1 TRDSP
6 THLERSSPGHRAMV
20 VDVVRMLSALLLTLG
35 LVLVDISASSALSP
49 RADVPSHHLRDGFRN
64 VAPDY
69 VYPLIG
75 RALRTL
81 RLGFEHAPAR
91 GRTPA
96 VLTNDGAERSDEH

>member
-1 TRDSP
+1 
-6 THLERSSPGHRAMV
+6 MV

-35 LVLVDISASSALSP
+35 LVLVDISAPSALSP

-81 RLGFEHAPAR
+81 RLAAAR
-91 GRTPA
+91 EAKIRLRRFVVFRTP
-96 VLTNDGAERSDEH
+96 LGGDGRVHRRSG